1 MIATDQFKTLGK
13 YNTSVN
19 LTSEDKQAKVKIYCH
34 EPYAQELYDIMANH
48 SGNKTVSPKDLV
60 EGSVYKVV
68 AKTISFKDE
77 TIYAE
82 ELDSNSPVIIPFRE
96 YSKDIESLAEG
107 HETVFYA
114 VIYRSTKFGENFGS
128 EKRAHS
134 ISYKQEL
141 FDYLQDNQ
149 WFDVTIT
156 KLIKGGYLAL
166 YKNEIECFIPGS
178 HAAANIV
185 HNFNDMLNKK
195 LTVMIDNYDQSN
207 DLFILSYKKYV
218 AESMPTMIENLDFN
232 HEYTGVLTNKPYD
245 FGVFVEI
252 DGYYTG
258 LIHHTEFDD
267 YATARKTLKTGDTLQ
282 VFVKDITAKGSQ
294 FRIVLTLKEDNV
306 NSEKLAWQKLREKT
320 EARTFHYDVDLKKNS
335 ITIDIDGEN
344 YEVSLKRKDLE
355 KNLSQYPFVKVSKV
369 DILNK
374 SLKFEFVDS
383 EEN

>member
-1 MIATDQFKTLGK
+1 MTTDQFKTLGK
-13 YNTSVN
+13 YNTGVK
-19 LTSEDKQAKVKIYCH
+19 LTAEDTNAKVKIYCH
-34 EPYAQELYDIMANH
+34 EPYAQELYDIMSSH
-48 SGNKTVSPKDLV
+48 SSYSNISSKDLSQ
-60 EGSVYKVV
+60 GSVYKVS

-82 ELDSNSPVIIPFRE
+82 DIESGSPIIIPFRE
-96 YSKDIESLAEG
+96 YSNDIESLSEG
-107 HETVFYA
+107 NDSVFYV

-141 FDYLQDNQ
+141 FDNLNTNQ

-185 HNFNDMLNKK
+185 HNFNDMLNKT

-218 AESMPTMIENLDFN
+218 TESMPTMITNLDFN
-232 HEYTGVLTNKPYD
+232 REYTGTLTNKPYD

-258 LIHHTEFDD
+258 LVHHTEFED
-267 YATARKTLKTGDTLQ
+267 YATIKKTLKTGDTLQ
-282 VFVKDITAKGSQ
+282 VFVKDITSKGAQ
-294 FRIVLTLKEDNV
+294 FRIVLTLKEGNV
-306 NSEKLAWQKLREKT
+306 NSEKLAWQQLREKT
-320 EARTFHYDVDLKKNS
+320 ESRTFPYNINTKQNS

-344 YEVSLKRKDLE
+344 YDVSLKRKDLE
-355 KNLSQYPFVKVSKV
+355 KNLSQYPYVKVSKV

-374 SLKFEFVDS
+374 SLKFEFV
-383 EEN
+383 ENEDN